1 MNFLKN
7 TSCPFDFLMRFEEAG
22 KNLSLL
28 ILRLVL
34 AYGFFEPALT
44 KWRDINAV
52 GDWFASMNYL
62 LPYLNAYLA
71 AGVEALGVVL
81 LVLGLFTRQI
91 SALLMVVM
99 LVAIT
104 TVHLA
109 NGFDAGNNGF
119 EIPFYYF
126 VMLFV
131 LLTHGPGKYSVEKIL
146 RQE

>member
-52 GDWFASMNYL
+52 GDWFASMNYP

-81 LVLGLFTRQI
+81 LALGLFTRQI

-109 NGFDAGNNGF
+109 NGFDAGNNS
-119 EIPFYYF
+119 EAC
-126 VMLFV
+126 
-131 LLTHGPGKYSVEKIL
+131 
-146 RQE
+146 